1 MAWARY
7 GAWRS
12 ARRTRSSR
20 RWYSGSRRRATGN
33 ARAARQQRDSATVT
47 LSRVHTT
54 PVTIPIG
61 AAGSA
66 VAINHWDSLR
76 QSTFFNNYAPMY
88 DQMKIDKIRIK
99 ITGSQGGSAQTAN
112 ISPTVVIA
120 FDRNGID
127 AGQTV
132 SVETVSTYSSSQIK
146 SWSVGNAFVMY
157 QTIYPSTI
165 MEKGQY
171 VPTDSLEAPG
181 DNADPSNPCTNES
194 FSALPFKPITFLGVS
209 TGFNV
214 TAANAF
220 AFTIEYEY
228 TVTFR
233 GMRKPSVAYADI
245 DFTSFAI
252 YGREDNEFSKVLDVP
267 LEDFSFNPA
276 DNTEFEVQ
284 LPPLYALVYF
294 AHPGAFT
301 IEGYDYIVN
310 GFTFNPTLSNTTAI
324 VPANSYYI
332 VRSLDMSYTS
342 YIISILAG
350 GEFISGVP
358 IVSPTSVT
366 TFNLNVV
373 HSEDLPDSWVFN

>member
-54 PVTIPIG
+54 PVTIPINTSG
-61 AAGSA
+61 NA

-88 DQMKIDKIRIK
+88 DQMKIDKIRLK

-112 ISPTVVIA
+112 ISPTVVTA

-171 VPTDSLEAPG
+171 VPTDSLTSPEA
-181 DNADPSNPCTNES
+181 DDSPSNPCTNES

-245 DFTSFAI
+245 DFTSFAT
-252 YGREDNEFSKVLDVP
+252 YGLDGTEFGKVLEVE
-267 LEDFSFNPA
+267 LEDFSFNA
-276 DNTEFEVQ
+276 NTRNIQVPSGGILMTFTS
-284 LPPLYALVYF
+284 
-294 AHPGAFT
+294 PGNYT
-301 IEGYDYIVN
+301 IDGSDYIVN
-310 GFTFNPTLSNTTAI
+310 GFTLNPTASTTTI
-324 VPANSYYI
+324 SLPANSYYTLQT
-332 VRSLDMSYTS
+332 LDRAYPS
-342 YIISILAG
+342 YIIGLLVQ
-350 GEFISGVP
+350 GEFITGVP
-358 IVSPTSVT
+358 ISAPTSVVT
-366 TFNLNVV
+366 VNIQVV
-373 HSEDLPDSWVFN
+373 HKEDLPDSWTFN